1 MDNENLGKRLLEE
14 KKPIK
19 PFVFL
24 KEGEGINPFVDVKS
38 AIDTPTKFAIL
49 RTTENG
55 KYVRGNK
62 LYFKL
67 NGVELYT
74 DINNIIFVDTESNTY
89 IVETGEKILEEV
101 SPSNPKEKQYVI
113 LIKSYDEDTSFR
125 WEAITGRMETYNYIV
140 ENIEDINPKE
150 SIILTDNV
158 ALKDALTIE
167 QFVKHVQSVENIDD
181 GFDIEDYIYDFYN

>member
-1 MDNENLGKRLLEE
+1 MADDNLGKRLQQE
-14 KKPIK
+14 KQPVN

-24 KEGEGINPFVDVKS
+24 KDGEGIKPFVDVKS
-38 AIDTPTKFAIL
+38 TIDTPTRFAIL

-67 NGVELYT
+67 NGVEIYT

-89 IVETGEKILEEV
+89 IVETGEKILDEV
-101 SPSNPKEKQYVI
+101 SPNNPKEKQYVI
-113 LIKSYDEDTSFR
+113 LIKSYNEDESYI

-181 GFDIEDYIYDFYN
+181 GFDIEDYIYEFYN